1 MVFLLALKPEKIVA
15 VSCGRNHTMLY
26 SGIVTK
32 ANSCQRETETETER
46 ERAETLSRELH
57 SKCNLKE

>member
-46 ERAETLSRELH
+46 AETLSRELH

>member
-32 ANSCQRETETETER
+32 ANSCQRDRDRDR